1 VPEKRTA
8 ILDASLC
15 LFDEQGFHGTSM
27 SDIAEAAGVGA
38 GTIYRYFDS
47 KNDLVEE
54 LYAKARAEAHQSVL
68 EMGFDEEA
76 SVRERLRTTWKAI
89 IQNYIDCPRLCRFI
103 LQYES
108 SAYLRRIQR
117 AQLEDLQSPF
127 RNIYHDGVREGL
139 FPDIPQSI
147 YVSFFTGA
155 ATHLVQDHIND
166 GTELD
171 EPLIDHC
178 FEMLWAAFTKASIDL
193 EPTEEPLQNT

>member
-1 VPEKRTA
+1 M
-8 ILDASLC
+8 ILGASLR

-27 SDIAEAAGVGA
+27 SDIAEAAEVGA

-47 KNDLVEE
+47 KDDLVEE
-54 LYAKARAEAHQSVL
+54 LYAKARAEAHESVL
-68 EMGFDEEA
+68 EMGFDEDA
-76 SVRERLRTTWKAI
+76 SVRERLRTTWEAI
-89 IQNYIDCPRLCRFI
+89 IQNYVDCPRLCRFI

-117 AQLEDLQSPF
+117 AQLEDIRSPF
-127 RNIYHDGVREGL
+127 REIYQDGVQEGL
-139 FPDIPQSI
+139 FPDLPKSV

-155 ATHLVQDHIND
+155 VTHLVQDHIND

-193 EPTEEPLQNT
+193 EPAQETLRNA